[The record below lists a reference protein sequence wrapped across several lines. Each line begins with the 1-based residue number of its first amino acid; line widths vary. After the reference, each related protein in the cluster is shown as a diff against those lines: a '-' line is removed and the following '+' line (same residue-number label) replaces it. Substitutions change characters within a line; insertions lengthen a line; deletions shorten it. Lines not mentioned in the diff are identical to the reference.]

1 MVRIVAWRF
10 MVRTMLREVVRFIQS
25 RFREVRMNEA
35 RYKDLLSEADEHYP
49 RYLSSIL
56 SLSDS

>member
-1 MVRIVAWRF
+1 
-10 MVRTMLREVVRFIQS
+10 MLREVVRFIQS
-25 RFREVRMNEA
+25 RFREIRMNEA